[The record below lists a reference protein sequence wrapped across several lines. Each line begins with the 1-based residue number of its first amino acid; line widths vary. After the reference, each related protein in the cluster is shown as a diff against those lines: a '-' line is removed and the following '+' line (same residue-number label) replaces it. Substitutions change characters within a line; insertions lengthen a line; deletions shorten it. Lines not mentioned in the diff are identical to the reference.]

1 MPMNRAWIEARIPH
15 QGRMCL
21 LDEVLDWN
29 AQHIRCRSATHRAL
43 DNPLRSHGR
52 LGIACGIEY
61 AAQAMALHG
70 ALADGALADGATEGG
85 AVADGAADRAAKDAV
100 DGGVAAIAVS
110 PSRVGLLAS
119 VRDVRLNVLQ
129 LDDIESDLICE
140 VKHLAGDSRTAL
152 YEFALYE
159 FALYEFALYE
169 FGLHD
174 LDRSLISG
182 RASVILDADGRLKYE

>member
-1 MPMNRAWIEARIPH
+1 MLLNRAWIEARIPH

-29 AQHIRCRSATHRAL
+29 AQHIRCRTTTHRAP

-70 ALADGALADGATEGG
+70 ALAGG
-85 AVADGAADRAAKDAV
+85 AANGAV
-100 DGGVAAIAVS
+100 DCVVDSVVDSAESGAPQTIAGR

-119 VRDVRLNVLQ
+119 VRDVRLMVLR

-140 VKHLAGDSRTAL
+140 VTHLAGDGLTAM
-152 YEFALYE
+152 YEFALR
-159 FALYEFALYE
+159 
-169 FGLHD
+169 D
-174 LDRSLISG
+174 RDRSLLSG
-182 RASVILDADGRLKYE
+182 RASVILDAGGRLKI